1 MTGLHTPSVQRDSS
15 FFFDRPNLS
24 FWGVVGPDVTRN
36 KMRAAQSFELRSS
49 HVRSLICAYAP
60 CDARAME
67 RTRRWVD
74 ETRQHPPTLFS
85 SNFTPPLRAAAPAV
99 GRGAWD
105 GGQVHFVGRRV
116 ENEDALGVARD
127 AVHAARDY
135 GRQRRQ
141 TRGAWRE
148 GGVGMSEVAGT
159 LDVGWGGVETERR
172 RPLKGGAP
180 ARHACGSLGCAGAS
194 VETLGRGRGR
204 GRYQGPS
211 RRRTTWSL

>member
-1 MTGLHTPSVQRDSS
+1 MGLTLP
-15 FFFDRPNLS
+15 
-24 FWGVVGPDVTRN
+24 VTSD
-36 KMRAAQSFELRSS
+36 KMRAPSFELRSITFVHS
-49 HVRSLICAYAP
+49 SARTAP
-60 CDARAME
+60 WGARAMA

-74 ETRQHPPTLFS
+74 GTKEHPPYFCFD
-85 SNFTPPLRAAAPAV
+85 FTPLLRAAAPAV

-148 GGVGMSEVAGT
+148 GGVGMSAVAGT

-180 ARHACGSLGCAGAS
+180 ARHACGSSGCAGAS